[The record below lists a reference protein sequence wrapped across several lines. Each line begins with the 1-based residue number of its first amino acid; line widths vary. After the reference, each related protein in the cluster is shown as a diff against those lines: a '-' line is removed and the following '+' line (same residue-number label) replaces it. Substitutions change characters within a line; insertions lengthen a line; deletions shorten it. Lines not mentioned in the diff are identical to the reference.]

1 MVSVIRRLLIVPP
14 VVAGAALVYFA
25 AVNREPPVRDLP
37 EEAATVARFV
47 VAEPQTFVPRVTG
60 FGTVE
65 PARTWDAIAQVAGR
79 VTYVNPAFVR
89 GGFLTKDDVIIRLAP
104 EDYELEIAE
113 TRADIGS
120 AAADI
125 EELDLTRETTE
136 LSLQIERNAL
146 TLDEAELTRQ
156 ETLLARGVATETAV
170 EQQKSAVLQQQ
181 SSVQNLE
188 NQLALIP
195 AQRRALEQSKAKAEV
210 SLEIAKLNLDR
221 TTIKAP
227 FDARVAE
234 ADVEIDQYVAV
245 GSTMGALDG
254 LDAAEIDVQIPP
266 ALMAGFARFA
276 FAVTPEQLRDP
287 GAIRDRFRR
296 LDILGAS
303 VRVGFAGRGFV
314 WPASVTRISDT
325 VDPDTRSIGMIITVD
340 DPYGTRQPGR
350 RPPLVK
356 GMFAEVELRAPPV
369 EGVILIPRN
378 AISNGRV
385 KVAGDDN
392 RLRFQDV
399 AVAFEMG
406 DIAALEGGLE
416 PGTRV
421 IVSDL
426 SPSIAGMLLRPVP
439 DDGVAERLSEVALKG
454 HAAGAANP

>member
-1 MVSVIRRLLIVPP
+1 MMSVVRRLLIIPP
-14 VVAGAALVYFA
+14 LVAGAALVYFA
-25 AVNREPPVRDLP
+25 AANREPPARDLP

-47 VAEPQTFVPRVTG
+47 IAEPQAFVPRVTG

-89 GGFLTKDDVIIRLAP
+89 GGFLERDDVIIRLAP

-113 TRADIGS
+113 TRADIES
-120 AAADI
+120 AQADI

-136 LSLQIERNAL
+136 LSLQIERDVLAL
-146 TLDEAELTRQ
+146 EEAELARQ
-156 ETLLARGVATETAV
+156 ETLLARGVSTETAV
-170 EQQKSAVLQQQ
+170 EEQKSDVLQQQ

-210 SLEIAKLNLDR
+210 NLQIAKLNLER
-221 TTIKAP
+221 TEIKAP

-254 LDAAEIDVQIPP
+254 VDAAEIDVQIPP
-266 ALMAGFARFA
+266 ALMSGFARFT
-276 FAVTPEQLRDP
+276 FAVTPEQRPDTQAF
-287 GAIRDRFRR
+287 GERFQR
-296 LDILGAS
+296 LDILDAT
-303 VRVGFAGRGFV
+303 VRFGFAERGFV

-340 DPYGTRQPGR
+340 DPYGTRQPGM

-392 RLRFQDV
+392 RLRFDEVDV
-399 AVAFEMG
+399 AFMMG
-406 DIAALEGGLE
+406 DVAALQGGLE
-416 PGTRV
+416 AGTRV
-421 IVSDL
+421 VVSDL
-426 SPSIAGMLLRPVP
+426 SPLIEGMLLRPVP
-439 DDGVAERLSEVALKG
+439 DDGLAERLSEVALKG
-454 HAAGAANP
+454 NSAGTANP